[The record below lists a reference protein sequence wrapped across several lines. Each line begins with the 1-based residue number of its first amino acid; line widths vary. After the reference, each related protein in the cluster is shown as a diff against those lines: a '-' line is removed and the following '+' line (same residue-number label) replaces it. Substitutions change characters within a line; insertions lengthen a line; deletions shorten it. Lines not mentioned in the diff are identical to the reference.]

1 MVFHHHHF
9 TLRTSNT
16 KQLSQIYLRTRHT
29 GHRRERKVIA
39 TFIAQKRVNLAI
51 NINDNHDSFVQD
63 FKENC
68 EGMQTS
74 SPVVIAPAA
83 PEKAPDT
90 PVGKKMSRAMT
101 KSLSMVTMKTNETT
115 DKLATGIM
123 KKTKS
128 LRALR
133 SKRKHSNEENM
144 DKSTTEDEQA
154 PSATE
159 EKRPKIEDIKEPLEE
174 AAASRDP
181 NLPAGSIS
189 IQETALAKFA
199 GVKNMLSSAVWGV
212 PYAKVV
218 EDPLEISVMD
228 EPEVEVAKNM
238 ENPGEQNTSQVKVS
252 EDNPANN
259 CIIA

>member
-1 MVFHHHHF
+1 MV
-9 TLRTSNT
+9 TAS
-16 KQLSQIYLRTRHT
+16 
-29 GHRRERKVIA
+29 
-39 TFIAQKRVNLAI
+39 
-51 NINDNHDSFVQD
+51 
-63 FKENC
+63 
-68 EGMQTS
+68 
-74 SPVVIAPAA
+74 AA
-83 PEKAPDT
+83 PVEKAPDT

-133 SKRKHSNEENM
+133 GKRKHSNEENIE
-144 DKSTTEDEQA
+144 KSTTSEAQT
-154 PSATE
+154 PPATE
-159 EKRPKIEDIKEPLEE
+159 EKRPKIDEIKEPLEE
-174 AAASRDP
+174 AAATKDS

-238 ENPGEQNTSQVKVS
+238 ECPGEGNTTKVT
-252 EDNPANN
+252 EENPAN

>member
-1 MVFHHHHF
+1 MKNKAFKK
-9 TLRTSNT
+9 TL
-16 KQLSQIYLRTRHT
+16 LDVGGDDTREDIRDLMNESDMSLN
-29 GHRRERKVIA
+29 G
-39 TFIAQKRVNLAI
+39 F
-51 NINDNHDSFVQD
+51 D
-63 FKENC
+63 FKEHC
-68 EGMQTS
+68 EGQQSS
-74 SPVVIAPAA
+74 SPVVTATKA

-115 DKLATGIM
+115 DKFM

-133 SKRKHSNEENM
+133 GKRKHSNEENI
-144 DKSTTEDEQA
+144 DKSTTPP
-154 PSATE
+154 PSAIE
-159 EKRPKIEDIKEPLEE
+159 EKRPKIDDVKEPLEE
-174 AAASRDP
+174 AATTKDP
-181 NLPAGSIS
+181 NLPASSIS

-228 EPEVEVAKNM
+228 EPEVAKNP
-238 ENPGEQNTSQVKVS
+238 ESPTEQNTSQAAVS
-252 EDNPANN
+252 EDNPAN

>member
-1 MVFHHHHF
+1 
-9 TLRTSNT
+9 
-16 KQLSQIYLRTRHT
+16 
-29 GHRRERKVIA
+29 
-39 TFIAQKRVNLAI
+39 
-51 NINDNHDSFVQD
+51 
-63 FKENC
+63 
-68 EGMQTS
+68 MQTS

-144 DKSTTEDEQA
+144 DKSTAEDEQA

-238 ENPGEQNTSQVKVS
+238 EIPGEQNTSQVKVS

>member
-1 MVFHHHHF
+1 M
-9 TLRTSNT
+9 
-16 KQLSQIYLRTRHT
+16 
-29 GHRRERKVIA
+29 VIA
-39 TFIAQKRVNLAI
+39 ST
-51 NINDNHDSFVQD
+51 
-63 FKENC
+63 
-68 EGMQTS
+68 
-74 SPVVIAPAA
+74 A

-133 SKRKHSNEENM
+133 GKRKHSNEENM
-144 DKSTTEDEQA
+144 DKSSAEDSKA

-159 EKRPKIEDIKEPLEE
+159 EKRPKIDDIKEPLEE
-174 AAASRDP
+174 AAATRDT
-181 NLPAGSIS
+181 NLPAGGIS

-228 EPEVEVAKNM
+228 EPEVEVAK
-238 ENPGEQNTSQVKVS
+238 ESPAEQDTSQVKVS
-252 EDNPANN
+252 EDNPAN